1 MQRREKKT
9 SKVCVRSAPF
19 VLGQP
24 LLYTAPFTI
33 CSDLLTEHQELA
45 KVFAFVHTGWF
56 NHETEPPNL
65 SLVIFPGAHKCK
77 VEKDHPFS
85 PSHHS

>member
-9 SKVCVRSAPF
+9 SKVGVRSAPF
-19 VLGQP
+19 VFGQP

-45 KVFAFVHTGWF
+45 KV
-56 NHETEPPNL
+56 
-65 SLVIFPGAHKCK
+65 
-77 VEKDHPFS
+77 
-85 PSHHS
+85 